1 MGQTAF
7 FWLVVKVSDI
17 CYTQTKLFEIRGSD
31 CVKETIA
38 IAMSGGVDSSV
49 AAYLLQQQGYHG
61 TGVTLRLFDMNDLAP
76 GQAEHCKAL
85 HDLSDAK
92 VVAAHLG
99 MEHHTLDVTEEFR
112 TQVMND
118 FIRAYEQGKTPNPC
132 VVCNRTIKFGRMLEL
147 VQELGC
153 SLLATGH
160 YAQLERDANG
170 RILLKRAKHPE
181 KDQSYVLWSLS
192 QQQFSHVRLP
202 LGGLS
207 KEEIRTIA
215 QEQGLVSA
223 KKRDSQDI
231 CFVPDGDYV
240 SFIRHRTQKT
250 YPEGQFCDS
259 HGTVL
264 GTHRGIIEYTVGQR
278 RGLGVSSNQGRLY
291 VNRVVPETNQVILSD
306 NAALFHNGLTANQLN
321 LIPMDKLDAPLR
333 VQAKVRYRMEPQPA
347 TLIQTGEDTAQVI
360 FDKPQRAI
368 TPGQSVVFYDGD
380 YVVGGA
386 TILEGADV

>member
-1 MGQTAF
+1 M
-7 FWLVVKVSDI
+7 
-17 CYTQTKLFEIRGSD
+17 
-31 CVKETIA
+31 KETIA
-38 IAMSGGVDSSV
+38 IAMSGGFDSSV
-49 AAYLLQQQGYHG
+49 SAYLLQQQGYHG

-99 MEHHTLDVTEEFR
+99 MEHHTLDVTE
-112 TQVMND
+112 
-118 FIRAYEQGKTPNPC
+118 
-132 VVCNRTIKFGRMLEL
+132 
-147 VQELGC
+147 ELGC